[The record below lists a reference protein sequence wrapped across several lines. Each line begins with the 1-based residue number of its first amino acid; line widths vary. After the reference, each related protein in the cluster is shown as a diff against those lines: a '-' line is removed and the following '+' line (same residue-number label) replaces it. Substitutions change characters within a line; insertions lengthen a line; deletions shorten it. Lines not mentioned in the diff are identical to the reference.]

1 MSTDFTP
8 LHYASKTIRVKYDTE
23 KGKFWFVVVDVLSL
37 VYANPEVFWNNLKNE
52 LSTTITNSADY
63 YATWKTDQ
71 GTVDVAD
78 RLQISV
84 LLKFI
89 PNRKAKKERVRAWVY
104 NPLPSKII
112 EMVNIAMTDGVMTDT
127 ERANIIDKANNNNIP
142 TEFINQYINEA
153 LEQRSSAK
161 LHKRTSESDA
171 KTYEY
176 TFNQETNRLEV
187 NEKTETPPGC
197 SIFLIV
203 GLIEWMLMEAGA
215 ISVTIFG
222 FLLLVQFFALCIY
235 IEKIIPDKDNTKKN
249 KVINQ
254 NRTKSE
260 PKIPPSIR
268 EWVRAALKYRIM
280 TFEKRTEIVS
290 EAVEWGVSNAQINS
304 FIDNAIRERLKT
316 KKIELSKCQQC
327 NEQIPADSWL
337 CPFCGKRQMWHE
349 IKDLTRLALADRVLT
364 DLERETIV
372 NKAVKAGITKEEVNR
387 YLDEQ
392 LNLRL
397 KSYTKVD
404 LRDCPYCGAQ
414 IPLISDECMYCGKP
428 LEHIEGSTDTA
439 FNISSREADIILS
452 ENRRV
457 EQERHGIQKCPD
469 CGAQFPLISN
479 ICPSCGHVL
488 HERDENTLNIK
499 NLLNNIMRSIN
510 RVNDAPKPKVYQIIG
525 YWFFYILLGLSVFV
539 FIVGI
544 IADNEVG
551 KIISLAGFIF
561 GIILMGTNAVLSD
574 SKSPVLIA
582 DGEYYKARHAYEMYA
597 RQIETLYGDNHEAQT
612 LLRHFSASL
621 KKLKRERYINRRK
634 VVNIIAVAAV
644 MIMGIITYFG
654 TSEEKETAPPP
665 KAEISIPKK
674 TSWAL
679 SFSKTLKPS
688 PLENGVELRLRSYL
702 KVTKEA
708 ELTFV
713 MAKGYDS
720 AYHWK
725 VNKVELAPGNQRD
738 IYYQYIDSY
747 SKHPLN
753 IQLLDSN
760 FHAIWTLS
768 GSTVSSHPNCNYKT
782 VMVDGNPNY
791 YADFWSKHPTASDT
805 VMKIIAQ
812 KAAYY
817 TIYSSKL

>member
-1 MSTDFTP
+1 MSTYFTP
-8 LHYASKTIRVKYDTE
+8 YHYASKTIRVKYDAE

-37 VYANPEVFWNNLKNE
+37 VYANPETFWNNLKNE
-52 LSTTITNSADY
+52 LSTTITNSSDY

-112 EMVNIAMTDGVMTDT
+112 EMVNIAMSDGVMTDT
-127 ERANIIDKANNNNIP
+127 ERANIIEKANTHNIP
-142 TEFINQYINEA
+142 TDFINQYINDA
-153 LEQRSSAK
+153 LEQRKQYMPRKQANN
-161 LHKRTSESDA
+161 SES
-171 KTYEY
+171 KIYEY
-176 TFNQETNRLEV
+176 TFNQETNSLEV

-197 SIFLIV
+197 SFFLII
-203 GLIEWMLMEAGA
+203 GFIEWMLMEARV
-215 ISVTIFG
+215 ISGVG
-222 FLLLVQFFALCIY
+222 FVLLLIVQFFALCIY
-235 IEKIIPDKDNTKKN
+235 IEKISPDKDKSKYN
-249 KVINQ
+249 KIINQ

-260 PKIPPSIR
+260 TKIPPSIK
-268 EWVRAALKYRIM
+268 EWIRAALKYRIM

-290 EAVEWGVSNAQINS
+290 EAVGMGVNNTQINS
-304 FIDNAIRERLKT
+304 FIDNAIRERLKS
-316 KKIELSKCQQC
+316 KKIELTTCQHC
-327 NEQIPADSWL
+327 NEQIPTDSWS
-337 CPFCGKRQMWHE
+337 CPFCGKRQIWHE

-364 DLERETIV
+364 DLERQTIV
-372 NKAVKAGITKEEVNR
+372 NKAVKGGISKEEINR

-397 KSYTKVD
+397 ESYTKVD

-414 IPLISDECMYCGKP
+414 IPLISDECLYCGKP
-428 LEHIEGSTDTA
+428 LEHIEGSTNMA
-439 FNISSREADIILS
+439 FNISGREADIIRS

-525 YWFFYILLGLSVFV
+525 YWFFYILLGLSVFA

-544 IADNEVG
+544 IADNELS

-574 SKSPVLIA
+574 TKSPVLIA

-597 RQIETLYGDNHEAQT
+597 RQIETLYGNNHEAQT
-612 LLRHFSASL
+612 LLRHFSVSL

-634 VVNIIAVAAV
+634 VVNIIAIAAM

-654 TSEEKETAPPP
+654 TSEEKKNVPPP
-665 KAEISIPKK
+665 RVEMSIPKK

-679 SFSKTLKPS
+679 NFSKTLKPS
-688 PLENGVELRLRSYL
+688 PLDNGVELRLRSYL
-702 KVTKEA
+702 KVNKEA

-725 VNKVELAPGNQRD
+725 VNKVELAPGYQRD
-738 IYYQYIDSY
+738 FYYPNLDSY

-768 GSTVSSHPNCNYKT
+768 GSIVSSHPNCNYKT
-782 VMVDGNPNY
+782 VMLEGKPDY